1 MTAGKG
7 IPMTISIEYEAEK
20 KLDLPYETIIEDIVQ
35 TSLDYESC
43 PYEAEVNVILTDNE
57 AIQSINKEY
66 REIDAPTDVLS
77 FPMVDYQR
85 PSDFGH
91 VEDAV
96 EDYFNPET
104 GELMLGDIVISVDK
118 VEEQADKFGHSQ
130 TRELAFLVAHSM
142 LHLCGY
148 DHMEDEERLV
158 MEERQ
163 GEILKIRG
171 YNR

>member
-1 MTAGKG
+1 
-7 IPMTISIEYEAEK
+7 MTISIEYEAEK
-20 KLDLPYETIIEDIVQ
+20 KLDLPYETIIRDVVEA
-35 TSLDYESC
+35 SLDYENC

-57 AIQSINKEY
+57 TI
-66 REIDAPTDVLS
+66 REINRDHRQIDAATDVLS
-77 FPMVDYQR
+77 FPMVDYET
-85 PSDFGH
+85 PSDFDH

-118 VEEQADKFGHSQ
+118 VEEQAEKYGHSQ

-148 DHMEDEERLV
+148 DHMEEEERLE
-158 MEERQ
+158 MEDRQ
-163 GEILKIRG
+163 RAILETRG
-171 YNR
+171 YTR

>member
-1 MTAGKG
+1 
-7 IPMTISIEYEAEK
+7 MTISIEYEAEK
-20 KLDLPYETIIEDIVQ
+20 KLELPYETIIRDVVEA
-35 TSLDYESC
+35 SLDYEKC

-57 AIQSINKEY
+57 AI
-66 REIDAPTDVLS
+66 REINRDHRQIDSATDVLS
-77 FPMVDYQR
+77 FPLVDYET
-85 PSDFGH
+85 PSDFDH
-91 VEDAV
+91 VEDFV

-118 VEEQADKFGHSQ
+118 VEEQAEKYGHSQ

-148 DHMEDEERLV
+148 DHMEEEERLV

-163 GEILKIRG
+163 RAILETRG
-171 YNR
+171 YTR